1 MQLKGKVALVTG
13 SSSGIGKGIALSF
26 AKEGASIIIDHYR
39 SDKEAEEV
47 VKTIEEIGSSAIAID
62 ADISIRE
69 EVKNLVDSGWERF
82 GKIDILVNNAGI
94 CKTASFLEINE
105 ELWDRTID
113 INLKGAF
120 LCGQLV
126 AQKMV
131 KNCIKGKIINIT
143 SVNGFQAE
151 KNLVAYDSSKAGMIA
166 LTKNMAS
173 ELGEYGINVNAIAP
187 GCIIGTNIQDD
198 WFGDKDSINKVLSKT
213 PLHRF
218 GTVEECANLAIFLAS
233 DKSDFIQ
240 GEIIVLDGGLTIL
253 QFE

>member
-1 MQLKGKVALVTG
+1 
-13 SSSGIGKGIALSF
+13 
-26 AKEGASIIIDHYR
+26 
-39 SDKEAEEV
+39 
-47 VKTIEEIGSSAIAID
+47 
-62 ADISIRE
+62 
-69 EVKNLVDSGWERF
+69 
-82 GKIDILVNNAGI
+82 
-94 CKTASFLEINE
+94 
-105 ELWDRTID
+105 
-113 INLKGAF
+113 
-120 LCGQLV
+120 
-126 AQKMV
+126 MV
-131 KNCIKGKIINIT
+131 KNGIKGKIINIT

-198 WFGDKDSINKVLSKT
+198 WFDDKDSVDKVISKT

-218 GTVEECANLAIFLAS
+218 GTVEECANLAVFLAS

-240 GEIIVLDGGLTIL
+240 GEVIVLDGGLTIL